1 MLPAPRAPLL
11 QCGSAPALP
20 SGTSLKPWGMDLELP
35 HHFWVL
41 RVFCSRSM
49 FVQRAGERV
58 VSLSNPTPH
67 PSCPLSE
74 RGFVRFHT
82 HLPSTV
88 YAEVH
93 KSRTIQVEVE
103 AYPQPSIV
111 WLKNNKTLTMESSS
125 EFTITSR
132 NLSETR

>member
-1 MLPAPRAPLL
+1 
-11 QCGSAPALP
+11 
-20 SGTSLKPWGMDLELP
+20 MDLELP
-35 HHFWVL
+35 HHFCVF
-41 RVFCSRSM
+41 RVFYSRSM
-49 FVQRAGERV
+49 FVQRAGEG
-58 VSLSNPTPH
+58 SLFNSDPPY

>member
-1 MLPAPRAPLL
+1 M
-11 QCGSAPALP
+11 
-20 SGTSLKPWGMDLELP
+20 
-35 HHFWVL
+35 
-41 RVFCSRSM
+41 
-49 FVQRAGERV
+49 
-58 VSLSNPTPH
+58 
-67 PSCPLSE
+67 
-74 RGFVRFHT
+74 RFHT
-82 HLPSTV
+82 SLPSTV

-103 AYPQPSIV
+103 AYPPPSIV

>member
-1 MLPAPRAPLL
+1 MGL
-11 QCGSAPALP
+11 
-20 SGTSLKPWGMDLELP
+20 
-35 HHFWVL
+35 F
-41 RVFCSRSM
+41 
-49 FVQRAGERV
+49 
-58 VSLSNPTPH
+58 VSLNPY
-67 PSCPLSE
+67 PSCSLSE

-82 HLPSTV
+82 RLPSTV